1 MPSVYNKNLTAA
13 DYDYY
18 IAAGASKI
26 AMNEYNTNIE
36 KIASLTTALV
46 EAEGAQKAQISVGH
60 SCENILGLEFLDEIP
75 LGWKPHLVLTAVPDS
90 TLTQKFE
97 KNHSKMRDLVW
108 GTPHRYLNAHEAL
121 SEDGRNLLVLAKEQA
136 GQWFI
141 ACPKGR
147 DGQGFIPKGAAAIS
161 LEAYTALMGVDNVDD
176 LVSPSLDEGFAD
188 HKLMR
193 EYPFEVKPENKEK
206 HAALYKAAWNNSA
219 GNSNSP
225 VVPWVKPTLRDKAT
239 DSYPVLKKLGL

>member
-18 IAAGASKI
+18 IATGASRIVMDK
-26 AMNEYNTNIE
+26 YNANMKNIT
-36 KIASLTTALV
+36 SLTTALV
-46 EAEGAQKAQISVGH
+46 EAEGAQKAQI

-108 GTPHRYLNAHEAL
+108 DTPHRYLNAHTVV
-121 SEDGRNLLVLAKEQA
+121 SEDGRNLFVLAKEQD

-147 DGQGFIPKGAAAIS
+147 GGQGFIPKGAAAIS

-176 LVSPSLDEGFAD
+176 LVSPSLDEGFSD

-193 EYPFEVKPENKEK
+193 EYPFEVKPENQEK
-206 HAALYKAAWNNSA
+206 YDALYKAAWNNSA
-219 GNSNSP
+219 CNSNSP

-239 DSYPVLKKLGL
+239 DSYPILKKLGL